1 MAAHMS
7 YEDQKKLVLKGLK
20 ILGFITLIEVLIA
33 LTAKGHLIPGL
44 VFTGFL
50 HYIYMLVMVGF
61 SLYKAYFI
69 VYFFMHMA
77 HEVRALRWTV
87 LLPTMLLIWA
97 IIAFF
102 NEGSAWKLNREKIRE
117 KDKEEVKAPAHGSL
131 DYDKETA
138 KFLI

>member
-20 ILGFITLIEVLIA
+20 ILGFITIIEVLVA

-44 VFTGFL
+44 EFTGPM
-50 HYIYMLVMVGF
+50 HYIYMLAMAAF

-69 VYFFMHMA
+69 VFFFMHLA
-77 HEVRALRWTV
+77 HEVRGLRWSV

-102 NEGSAWKLNREKIRE
+102 NEGSAWGQRREQIRKMDRE
-117 KDKEEVKAPAHGSL
+117 QVKAPASGSL
-131 DYDKETA
+131 DYDKETTM
-138 KFLI
+138 FFI